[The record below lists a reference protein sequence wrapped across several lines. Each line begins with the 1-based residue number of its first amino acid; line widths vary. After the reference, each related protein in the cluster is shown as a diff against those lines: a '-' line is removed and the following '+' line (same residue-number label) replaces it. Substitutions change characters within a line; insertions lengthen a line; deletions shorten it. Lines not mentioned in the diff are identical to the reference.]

1 MSSTHFER
9 GMGPPKFCI
18 DLEADWLIILD
29 AVRGKSPGLGV
40 LHYLIWFQDLYYKSC
55 LLEFLVMIN
64 KLSLMILISKN
75 KVCSHF
81 YPAIRYKYP
90 QNFQT
95 SQISLYLTKIFNQ
108 KWNFSQSFLGGL
120 KIFHQTYRITI
131 NYWKTVSMIFKIF
144 ESILNP

>member
-9 GMGPPKFCI
+9 GMGPPKFSI

-40 LHYLIWFQDLYYKSC
+40 LTLSDLISKALYYKSC

-64 KLSLMILISKN
+64 KLTLMMLTSKN

-90 QNFQT
+90 QKFQT
-95 SQISLYLTKIFNQ
+95 SQFTDVSLR
-108 KWNFSQSFLGGL
+108 FL
-120 KIFHQTYRITI
+120 
-131 NYWKTVSMIFKIF
+131 S
-144 ESILNP
+144 